1 MEDSGDPRPG
11 AFCERG
17 RSMKERQASFLGG
30 TLLLTGTGL
39 LGQVLGFLY
48 RIFLSR
54 LVGAEV
60 MGLYQLVLPVQS
72 VLLSVTAIGLTAA
85 VSNLSSEYRAL
96 GQEGIMGA
104 VLRRCLAVFI
114 GLFVVAAVV
123 VGLGSDAISV
133 YLLGD
138 ARTRLALLVLLPC
151 LLLTGVENLHKH
163 YFYGGGTVGLP
174 AAVEVLEQFIR
185 TGAVLGLLVLFLP
198 QNEERTVGLIAL
210 GMTIC
215 EVFSACTLVL
225 SYRRRTAAIP
235 RVSAPPGLGRRIAS
249 IALPVGATA
258 VLGNLMGAATAVLV
272 PQRLVAGGVDVSDAM
287 ASFGILCGMT
297 LPMLAMPT
305 AFIGAMA
312 LVLVPRLA
320 RETALG
326 RQKQVHGLI
335 HRALLSTSVLIL
347 PAMSLLVVVG
357 PTLGRLLYRE
367 ERAGDF
373 LLPLSIA
380 MAFSCYQAV
389 LSGVLNGVGQQRFSA
404 RNALISGGVQTLG
417 TFWLM
422 SLPGWGL
429 KGYVASC
436 LLSAAVGAGLN
447 WVRVQRSLKMK
458 PRLFQWCAAPGLAAL
473 LTGLCARLLFR
484 VLLDAGF
491 SPPLSVLFTLLFG
504 VVLYLAALFAQGVG
518 RSSFSDD

>member
-1 MEDSGDPRPG
+1 
-11 AFCERG
+11 
-17 RSMKERQASFLGG
+17 MKERQASFLGG

-185 TGAVLGLLVLFLP
+185 TGAVLGLLVHLP
-198 QNEERTVGLIAL
+198 
-210 GMTIC
+210 
-215 EVFSACTLVL
+215 
-225 SYRRRTAAIP
+225 
-235 RVSAPPGLGRRIAS
+235 
-249 IALPVGATA
+249 
-258 VLGNLMGAATAVLV
+258 
-272 PQRLVAGGVDVSDAM
+272 
-287 ASFGILCGMT
+287 
-297 LPMLAMPT
+297 
-305 AFIGAMA
+305 
-312 LVLVPRLA
+312 
-320 RETALG
+320 
-326 RQKQVHGLI
+326 
-335 HRALLSTSVLIL
+335 
-347 PAMSLLVVVG
+347 
-357 PTLGRLLYRE
+357 
-367 ERAGDF
+367 
-373 LLPLSIA
+373 
-380 MAFSCYQAV
+380 
-389 LSGVLNGVGQQRFSA
+389 
-404 RNALISGGVQTLG
+404 
-417 TFWLM
+417 
-422 SLPGWGL
+422 
-429 KGYVASC
+429 
-436 LLSAAVGAGLN
+436 
-447 WVRVQRSLKMK
+447 
-458 PRLFQWCAAPGLAAL
+458 
-473 LTGLCARLLFR
+473 
-484 VLLDAGF
+484 
-491 SPPLSVLFTLLFG
+491 
-504 VVLYLAALFAQGVG
+504 
-518 RSSFSDD
+518 